1 MINDLKKDCE
11 VRMQKTLD
19 ALEQAFSRVRTG
31 RAHPSMLKDVM
42 VPYYG
47 TDTPLMQVANVN
59 VDDSRT
65 LIVQPYE
72 RNMVGA
78 IDKAIRN
85 SNLGLNP
92 VTTDVIRVP
101 LPALTEQT
109 RQLIGAREL
118 ALLKP
123 DALLINTAR
132 GGLVDEQALA
142 DSLRAGHLGGAAFDV
157 LSEEP
162 PRQGNPLLAGDI
174 PRLIITPH
182 NAWGSREARQR
193 IVGQMAENA
202 SAFFAGAPVRVVG

>member
-42 VPYYG
+42 VSYYG
-47 TDTPLMQVANVN
+47 SDTPLMQVANVN

-109 RQLIGAREL
+109 RRDMQKLARNETEGARVALRNIRRDVLGDMKE
-118 ALLKP
+118 LLKEKEVSE
-123 DALLINTAR
+123 DDERR
-132 GGLVDEQALA
+132 GA
-142 DSLRAGHLGGAAFDV
+142 DDV
-157 LSEEP
+157 QKITDRFVAEAD
-162 PRQGNPLLAGDI
+162 RLLA
-174 PRLIITPH
+174 
-182 NAWGSREARQR
+182 AKEAELMQ
-193 IVGQMAENA
+193 V
-202 SAFFAGAPVRVVG
+202 